1 MMRKYE
7 FDSHIFILSF
17 LLIVVFIIIF
27 PSMQDVEFRGSH
39 DEGYYLKYA
48 NFISNNGLAGVK
60 GLFTN
65 YIESEKDWQFPNPL
79 RIGFILLS
87 SIWIKLLG
95 SSFYALSHLSFISYL
110 LFIAIS
116 YYFCR
121 RLFDKEKALLLSFLI
136 AFSPINMAMSRRA
149 LSESVT
155 TLFIGLS
162 IWLFLDIM
170 HKDKGL
176 IKKIVF
182 LIVFS
187 YSILIKETSILLIIP
202 FLVYMAVYG
211 IQSKG
216 NLKLL
221 VNLFCVLICSVCLTW
236 LIYFLISG
244 SLSNVLDV
252 IRIILASPSTNR
264 LAMRYGSGPWFSYI
278 IDYMLL
284 SPWVAILSIGYAFYL
299 LQNFAKS
306 DLKENYFLIVLA
318 MTLLVFNFFTKN
330 IRYVMILDL
339 PLRLF
344 FILMLYRL
352 IAVKSSKTRYIIIS
366 LIVLLVCFMD
376 FATFNNIF
384 ILNGVYDPVS
394 YWLLSARKMIP

>member
-1 MMRKYE
+1 
-7 FDSHIFILSF
+7 
-17 LLIVVFIIIF
+17 
-27 PSMQDVEFRGSH
+27 
-39 DEGYYLKYA
+39 
-48 NFISNNGLAGVK
+48 
-60 GLFTN
+60 
-65 YIESEKDWQFPNPL
+65 
-79 RIGFILLS
+79 
-87 SIWIKLLG
+87 
-95 SSFYALSHLSFISYL
+95 
-110 LFIAIS
+110 
-116 YYFCR
+116 
-121 RLFDKEKALLLSFLI
+121 
-136 AFSPINMAMSRRA
+136 MA
-149 LSESVT
+149 
-155 TLFIGLS
+155 
-162 IWLFLDIM
+162 FLDIM